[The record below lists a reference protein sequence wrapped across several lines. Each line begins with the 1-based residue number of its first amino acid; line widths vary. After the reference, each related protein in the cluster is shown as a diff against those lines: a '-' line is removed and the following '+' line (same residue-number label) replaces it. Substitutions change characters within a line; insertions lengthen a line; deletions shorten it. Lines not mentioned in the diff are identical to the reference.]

1 MRASASCYFS
11 NLFFK
16 IVTQLDE
23 SIIAFYKMVR
33 YPRPVGRGTSTPDHV
48 ASAYLTLLAARRD
61 DPAALAE
68 DVARAQQQL
77 EEAFADQST
86 TKAEAAQRLGV
97 SSQTLDTWLAR
108 GLIPTV
114 RDRTHK
120 RERVPLGP
128 LLALV
133 AEVETLRAQGRQRGL
148 LIEALSR
155 LEADDSRWRDEIAP
169 LLERARAPL
178 DRSQAVSARRPDWHP
193 ED

>member
-1 MRASASCYFS
+1 VA
-11 NLFFK
+11 
-16 IVTQLDE
+16 
-23 SIIAFYKMVR
+23 
-33 YPRPVGRGTSTPDHV
+33 RGTSTPDPV
-48 ASAYLTLLAARRD
+48 ASAYLTLRAARRD

-77 EEAFADQST
+77 ERAFEDQST
-86 TKAEAAQRLGV
+86 TKADAAKRLGV
-97 SSQTLDTWLAR
+97 SSQTLDAWLAR

-114 RDRTHK
+114 RDTAHK

-128 LLALV
+128 LLALA
-133 AEVETLRAQGRQRGL
+133 AEVETLRNEGRQRGL

-155 LEADDSRWRDEIAP
+155 LEAEDGRWREEIAP

-178 DRSQAVSARRPDWHP
+178 DRSQLVSARRPDWHP

>member
-1 MRASASCYFS
+1 
-11 NLFFK
+11 
-16 IVTQLDE
+16 
-23 SIIAFYKMVR
+23 
-33 YPRPVGRGTSTPDHV
+33 V
-48 ASAYLTLLAARRD
+48 ASAYLTLRAARRD

-77 EEAFADQST
+77 EEAFEDRST
-86 TKAEAAQRLGV
+86 TKADAAQRLGV
-97 SSQTLDTWLAR
+97 SSQTLDAWLGR

-114 RDRTHK
+114 RDATHK

-133 AEVETLRAQGRQRGL
+133 AEVEALRAQGRQRGL

-155 LEADDSRWRDEIAP
+155 LEAEDSRWRQDVAP

-178 DRSQAVSARRPDWHP
+178 DRSQIVSARRPDWHP

>member
-1 MRASASCYFS
+1 M
-11 NLFFK
+11 
-16 IVTQLDE
+16 
-23 SIIAFYKMVR
+23 
-33 YPRPVGRGTSTPDHV
+33 
-48 ASAYLTLLAARRD
+48 ASAYLTLRGARRD

-68 DVARAQQQL
+68 DLARAQQQL
-77 EEAFADQST
+77 EESFEDQST
-86 TKAEAAQRLGV
+86 TKADAAQRLGV
-97 SSQTLDTWLAR
+97 SSQTLDAWVSR

-114 RDRTHK
+114 REKTHK

-155 LEADDSRWRDEIAP
+155 LEAEDGRWREEIAP

-178 DRSQAVSARRPDWHP
+178 DRSQLVSARRPDWHP